1 MSRSN
6 TFSSYGSV
14 AKGFHWLTV
23 LLIFSAFPLG
33 YFANELAHQIQS
45 PGFDGSQTVI
55 EQATLLFSLHKTVGV
70 AVFFT
75 ALLRIFWAL
84 SQPKPGL
91 LHPDRKAEA
100 LAAEMVHWLLYGSLV
115 AVPLTG
121 WIHHAAT
128 TGFAPIWWPFGQSLP
143 FVAKSE
149 HVAGLFGGLHW
160 LLVWTLAAALGLHIA
175 GALKHHVIDRDA
187 TLRRMLPGGGGLP
200 NPPAQAH
207 SLLPLLAALAV
218 WGAVLG
224 GGAAIGVYG
233 GHDHSHVQSDGQS
246 DGHAAEGAAAP
257 VAAAAAPAAGSG
269 WAVQSGTLGI
279 AVTQMGSVI
288 NGSFGEWAA
297 VISFVDP
304 AAPGPAGRVEVTIAI
319 PSLELGSVA
328 GQAMGADYFD
338 SARFPTA
345 LFTAEIEKL
354 AEGYQATGTLTI
366 KGQAVPAT
374 LPFDL
379 DLTGDTAVMSGGL
392 TLNRL
397 DFGVGKS
404 LADESSLAFA
414 VDVMVELEAQRQQ
427 Q

>member
-14 AKGFHWLTV
+14 AKSFHWLTA

-33 YFANELAHQIQS
+33 YVANELAHEIQS
-45 PGFDGSQTVI
+45 PGFDGSQAVI
-55 EQATLLFSLHKTVGV
+55 ERATLLFSLHKTIGV

-75 ALLRIFWAL
+75 ALLRILWAL

-91 LHPDRKAEA
+91 LHPERKAEA
-100 LAAEMVHWLLYGSLV
+100 LAAEVVHWLLYGSLV

-143 FVAKSE
+143 FVPKSDA
-149 HVAGLFGGLHW
+149 VAGVFGGLHW

-187 TLRRMLPGGGGLP
+187 TLRRMLPGSGTLP
-200 NPPAQAH
+200 RPPAQAH
-207 SLLPLLAALAV
+207 SLAPMLAAVVV
-218 WGAVLG
+218 WGGVLG
-224 GGAAIGVYG
+224 GGAALGILC
-233 GHDHSHVQSDGQS
+233 GHDHSHDHG
-246 DGHAAEGAAAP
+246 AEGTVAPVVTAAP
-257 VAAAAAPAAGSG
+257 EGAGG

-288 NGSFGEWAA
+288 NGSFGEWTA
-297 VISFVDP
+297 VINFEEP
-304 AAPGPAGRVEVTIAI
+304 AAPGPAGDVEVTIAI

-328 GQAMGADYFD
+328 SQAMGADYFD
-338 SARFPTA
+338 SANFPTA
-345 LFTAEIEKL
+345 QFTAEIEKL
-354 AEGYQATGTLTI
+354 AEGYQAVGTLTI
-366 KGQAVPAT
+366 KGETVPAT

-379 DLTGDTAVMSGGL
+379 VLEGDTAKMSGGL

-404 LADESSLAFA
+404 LPDESSLAFA
-414 VDVMVELEAQRQQ
+414 VDVTVELDAKRAE
-427 Q
+427 